1 VSDKRKIE
9 NKKDV
14 KDFLKMASA
23 LGLIAIIFIYWKAS
37 NWKQKISI
45 LLWWITG
52 MFLGS
57 WIEETSSLAYDGEL
71 NKKLSAI
78 VSVLWIAWGV
88 MAIYK
93 RYKIKY
99 DLNNSQKFWLWF
111 LFFMFLVYL
120 IFG

>member
-1 VSDKRKIE
+1 MSDKRKIE

-14 KDFLKMASA
+14 KDGLKMASA
-23 LGLIAIIFIYWKAS
+23 LGLIAVIFLYWKAS

-52 MFLGS
+52 MFLGV
-57 WIEETSSLAYDGEL
+57 WIEETSSLAYDGEP

-78 VSVLWIAWGV
+78 ASVVWVAWGI

-93 RYKIKY
+93 RHKIKY
-99 DLNNSQKFWLWF
+99 NLNKSQKFWLWF
-111 LFFMFLVYL
+111 LFFCFILFI

>member
-1 VSDKRKIE
+1 VTDKSKIR

-14 KDFLKMASA
+14 KDGLKMAGA
-23 LGLIAIIFIYWKAS
+23 LGVIAIIFLYWKAS

-52 MFLGS
+52 MFLGG
-57 WIEETSSLAYDGEL
+57 WIEETSSIAYDGEL

-78 VSVLWIAWGV
+78 ASILWIAWGV

-93 RYKIKY
+93 RHKIKY
-99 DLNNSQKFWLWF
+99 DLNKSQKFWLWF
-111 LFFMFLVYL
+111 LFFMVLIGF